1 MKRLLIM
8 LAVIVVAGV
17 SYGQKKPKVNQAIKA
32 MQDGNLGEAKEIID
46 AAAEYEKLKDDGKTW
61 YYRALIYASLDTTSN
76 AEYQNLVNDP
86 LAVAMAS
93 FNKADELN
101 TGNSDYFLSDPL
113 TGFPTPRSQQVE
125 MLWAYYLNKG
135 VEAYQNDDIEGAVY
149 NFERTTLVQ
158 PEDTTGYIY
167 AASAAQAMQ
176 DYDRALQHYYT
187 LINDLNYKTADIYNA
202 LLYIEIQV
210 NKDNEKALELARE
223 AKEEFPEDS
232 RFAKTE
238 INLLIQMGKAD
249 EARAGLESAIAAEP
263 DNPDLYFSL
272 GVMNEELGD
281 KDAALNAYQKSVE
294 VDPNYF
300 NGNYNMAV
308 LKYNQA
314 VELVK
319 ARNNLGIS
327 SADQKKAREMDS
339 EINTRLKEALP
350 VWEKVN
356 ELEPNNRKT
365 LETLQYLY
373 VQLKM
378 NDKAVAI
385 AEQLDALPE

>member
-1 MKRLLIM
+1 M

-17 SYGQKKPKVNQAIKA
+17 SYGQKKPKINQAIKA

-61 YYRALIYASLDTTSN
+61 YYRGLIYASLDTTSN
-76 AEYQNLVNDP
+76 PDYQNLVNDP

-101 TGNSDYFLSDPL
+101 PSDNDYFLSDPV
-113 TGFPTPRSQQVE
+113 TGFPTPRSQQIE
-125 MLWAYYLNKG
+125 MLWAYYLNQG

-167 AASAAQAMQ
+167 AASAAQAIQ
-176 DYDRALQHYYT
+176 DYDRALKHYYT
-187 LINDLNYKTADIYNA
+187 LVNDLGYKSPDTYNA
-202 LLYIEIQV
+202 LIYIELQV
-210 NKDNEKALELARE
+210 NENNEKALELARE
-223 AKEEFPEDS
+223 AKEAFPNDS

-238 INLLIQMGKAD
+238 INLLIQMGQAD
-249 EARAGLESAIAAEP
+249 EARAGLEKAIAAEP
-263 DNPDLYFSL
+263 NNPDLYFSL

-281 KDAALNAYQKSVE
+281 KEAALKAYQKSVE

-300 NGNYNMAV
+300 NGNYNLAV

-314 VELVK
+314 VDLLKE
-319 ARNNLGIS
+319 RNNLGIS
-327 SADQKKAREMDS
+327 AADQKKAREMDA
-339 EINTRLKEALP
+339 EINARLKEALP

-378 NDKAVAI
+378 NDKAVAV
-385 AEQLDALPE
+385 AEQLQGMPE